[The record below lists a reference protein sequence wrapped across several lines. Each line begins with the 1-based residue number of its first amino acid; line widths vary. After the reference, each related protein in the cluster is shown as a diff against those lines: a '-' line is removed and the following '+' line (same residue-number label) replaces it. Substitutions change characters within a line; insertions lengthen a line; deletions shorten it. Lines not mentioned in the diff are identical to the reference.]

1 MSRHVFAWH
10 IYAYLNKRMY
20 RDAPI
25 VWFTVVSLQSR
36 FATSRF
42 ATLEVLSLQPDNLSE
57 FIQVKQSTK
66 MAARK
71 QCLLVSN
78 YHVNRHA
85 VAPTCDFFLKL

>member
-1 MSRHVFAWH
+1 MKAYGRFATKSFR
-10 IYAYLNKRMY
+10 YK
-20 RDAPI
+20 
-25 VWFTVVSLQSR
+25 VVSLQVDSLHLKSFR
-36 FATSRF
+36 YTAK
-42 ATLEVLSLQPDNLSE
+42 VISLQPDNLSE

-85 VAPTCDFFLKL
+85 VAPTCDFFTQLLIEYE